1 MSRKSELIE
10 LMVRSGVL
18 TFGDFVTKSGRKTP
32 YFVNTGNFRTGAELA
47 ALGDLY
53 ARTIMEDFGTDF
65 DALFGPAYKGIPLA
79 SAAAASLWRLYGV
92 DKPYFFNRKEAKD
105 HGEGGSL
112 VGYKPK
118 DGDRIVIVEDV
129 VTAGTAV
136 RESAEILKSAADV
149 KLAALIVS
157 IDRRERGQGVRAALD
172 ELEDEFGLK
181 VCPIAT
187 VYDVIES
194 LHNRE
199 VDGKVYIDDATRAKM
214 EAYLAEYGAK

>member
-1 MSRKSELIE
+1 M
-10 LMVRSGVL
+10 
-18 TFGDFVTKSGRKTP
+18 
-32 YFVNTGNFRTGAELA
+32 
-47 ALGDLY
+47 
-53 ARTIMEDFGTDF
+53 
-65 DALFGPAYKGIPLA
+65 
-79 SAAAASLWRLYGV
+79 
-92 DKPYFFNRKEAKD
+92 
-105 HGEGGSL
+105 
-112 VGYKPK
+112 
-118 DGDRIVIVEDV
+118 IVEDV

-157 IDRRERGQGVRAALD
+157 IDRRERGQGSRAALD

-199 VDGKVYIDDATRAKM
+199 VDGKVYIDDDTRAKM